1 LSEEEQEEK
10 IIPQVYILSG
20 GDITPFSVT
29 FRLNDDFIYS
39 DDEEELAF
47 RVTGIYTTPLTI
59 EGPILEDF

>member
-1 LSEEEQEEK
+1 
-10 IIPQVYILSG
+10 LSG